1 LTDREERYLRYIRDS
16 ILRIRRHMPSTFEAF
31 LSDEVFQDM
40 VTWRLQTISDAARNH
55 LSEELRQRHGRVPWR
70 QVFGFRNVA
79 AHGYAGLNLQLIWE
93 IIETD
98 LDALLGAVEAEL
110 KPRRPQRNKR
120 RPDSDKHPPRSP

>member
-1 LTDREERYLRYIRDS
+1 LIDREERYLQYIRDS
-16 ILRIRRHMPSTFEAF
+16 ILRIRRHVPSTFDAF

-55 LSEELRQRHGRVPWR
+55 LSEELRQRHASVPWR

-98 LDALLGAVEAEL
+98 LDALLSAVEAEL
-110 KPRRPQRNKR
+110 KLRRPQRKKR
-120 RPDSDKHPPRSP
+120 RPDLEKHPPRSP

>member
-70 QVFGFRNVA
+70 HVFGFRNVA

-120 RPDSDKHPPRSP
+120 RPDSDEHPPRSP